1 MLLGLFHER
10 ALQKVTVRF
19 ISHLQ
24 SLQSCQVRLTGV
36 YSCGTI
42 QVALVRT
49 EAGQTSPNI
58 SYAAL
63 QAVVFLVYC
72 RFKTEEMFKRA
83 VIYLVKTSSEFF
95 PFSLAFC
102 SKSAIFLLFILRSL
116 KKSLCCEKI
125 CSCLFFC
132 YVAFE

>member
-1 MLLGLFHER
+1 MLGLFHER
-10 ALQKVTVRF
+10 SLQKVTFRY

-24 SLQSCQVRLTGV
+24 SLQSCQVRLTSV

-49 EAGQTSPNI
+49 EAGQPLQI
-58 SYAAL
+58 FLML

-72 RFKTEEMFKRA
+72 RFKTEEMLKKA
-83 VIYLVKTSSEFF
+83 VIYLVKTSTEFL

-102 SKSAIFLLFILRSL
+102 SKSAIFFVFYIT
-116 KKSLCCEKI
+116 KFEKEFV
-125 CSCLFFC
+125 L
-132 YVAFE
+132 